1 MKSSFA
7 QSQSSSS
14 LHFAFISDI
23 EENTKEIIESSS
35 KPTIP
40 KETIITE
47 SIPMDVESVSKEKVI
62 QYVPPIYTDNSKSVS
77 EETPL
82 PTIVNN
88 PEMVLLTSKYLMS
101 HPFVDY
107 SKAKSWD
114 VMSEMYN
121 EMVRNTIEKQ
131 ELKKGRKNP
140 IFLDIPHGWKY
151 GEYFIYSPKTH
162 SISFL
167 RNSSDF
173 FEYKKGKNILFY

>member
-1 MKSSFA
+1 M
-7 QSQSSSS
+7 
-14 LHFAFISDI
+14 
-23 EENTKEIIESSS
+23 ENTKEILESSS

-40 KETIITE
+40 EETIITE
-47 SIPMDVESVSKEKVI
+47 SIPLDVESVSKEKVI
-62 QYVPPIYTDNSKSVS
+62 QSVSPIYTDNFKSVS

-114 VMSEMYN
+114 AMSEMYN
-121 EMVRNTIEKQ
+121 EMVTNTIEKK
-131 ELKKGRKNP
+131 ELKKAAKNP
-140 IFLDIPHGWKY
+140 VFLDLPHNWKY

-167 RNSSDF
+167 RNSSDV
-173 FEYKKGKNILFY
+173 FEYKNGKRFLFC